1 MDAAIREPAATED
14 RSRERKREL
23 LLEALRSALA
33 EPAES
38 RLYRAGRNPGLF
50 ALRTGAFAEAA
61 GDAVR
66 RGLLEVVRS
75 DNKGKS
81 PIDWVRITPRGV
93 EYLHQHDS
101 PKIVLRQLKEL
112 LDRSRTGVPDWLST
126 LLGQLE
132 SMGTQFA
139 TGMSRYMQQ
148 MEALSQRVESALRRL
163 EGDAVSRT
171 EGKSPVDWAADAL
184 RYLDIR
190 GLEAGDGPGPNPCP
204 LGELYRAV
212 AEVVPDLT
220 VRRFHDGLR
229 RLQDHRAIRLIP
241 WAGALGSIA
250 EPEYTLFDGSRA
262 ICHASR

>member
-1 MDAAIREPAATED
+1 MDAAIREPTTED
-14 RSRERKREL
+14 RPRDRKQEL
-23 LLEALRSALA
+23 LLEALRAALA
-33 EPAES
+33 EPAEL
-38 RLYRAGRNPGLF
+38 RLFRAGRNPGLF
-50 ALRTGAFAEAA
+50 ALRSGSYAEAA
-61 GDAVR
+61 TEAVR

-75 DNKGKS
+75 DNKGKLS
-81 PIDWVRITPRGV
+81 IDWVRISPGGV

-112 LDRSRTGVPDWLST
+112 LDRSRTGVPDWLSS

-132 SMGTQFA
+132 SMGAQFA
-139 TGMSRYMQQ
+139 TGMARYMQQ
-148 MEALSQRVESALRRL
+148 MDALSQRVEAALRRL

-171 EGKSPVDWAADAL
+171 GGGPVEWAFDAL

-190 GLEAGDGPGPNPCP
+190 GLEAGDGPCP

-212 AEVVPDLT
+212 AQIVPDLT

-241 WAGALGSIA
+241 WPGALGGIP